1 MNYKK
6 VYPTEVLQGF
16 TDTSMFVLMLY
27 DPIDDKKVPVMIG
40 EHEAEMII
48 MEQEQQQARRPMTY
62 QLIIEMMDAFAL
74 TLKLVRIERF
84 EEGIFYA
91 TLVVSDGFTDKEID
105 ARASDAV
112 VLALHLS
119 VDIEMAE
126 QVLKET
132 GFTPQDNDIALG
144 NTLSSGET
152 IEELEEELRIC
163 EENEDYE
170 RAGEIMDKINKM
182 RNGQQ

>member
-16 TDTSMFVLMLY
+16 TDTAMFVLMLY
-27 DPIDDKKVPVMIG
+27 DPMGNRKVPVMIG

-48 MEQEQQQARRPMTY
+48 LEQGARQARRPMTY
-62 QLIIEMMDAFAL
+62 QLIISIMDTFAL
-74 TLKLVRIERF
+74 TLKLVRIDRF

-91 TLVVSDGFTDKEID
+91 TLVVSDGFNEKEID

-112 VLALHLS
+112 VLALHQS

-126 QVLKET
+126 QVLQET
-132 GFTPQDNDIALG
+132 GFTPKHDDIDINAAMHDNE
-144 NTLSSGET
+144 TL
-152 IEELEEELRIC
+152 EELEEELHRC
-163 EENEDYE
+163 EDEEDYE
-170 RAGEIMDKINKM
+170 RAAEIMQKINKM
-182 RNGQQ
+182 KNK